1 MAKSRTDADISLLAG
16 SLSRAQQLEAR
27 RAERLAHRIAE
38 ADDDIWEAALSWART
53 GEMPNWT

>member
-1 MAKSRTDADISLLAG
+1 MDIGGNDMAKSRTDADISLLAG

-38 ADDDIWEAALSWART
+38 ADDDIWEAALS
-53 GEMPNWT
+53 